1 MVKRNRKDSPDT
13 PELAPPKGLRAVPI
27 IGELFTIGPLIPK
40 LMDVFRDNKGK
51 MSSRRFGAGALVASG
66 IALVS
71 TGADLKSALHLYPG
85 LGLCGLGVVLFG
97 LTRWDGRT
105 TDQDQPTE

>member
-1 MVKRNRKDSPDT
+1 MRKRERAT
-13 PELAPPKGLRAVPI
+13 EPESKTGSKGLRAVPI

-40 LMDVFRDNKGK
+40 LMEVFQDNKGK

-66 IALVS
+66 IALVT
-71 TGADLKSALHLYPG
+71 TGAEMESAWHLYPG

-105 TDQDQPTE
+105 NADEPTE

>member
-1 MVKRNRKDSPDT
+1 MFKRKTKTSDPL
-13 PELAPPKGLRAVPI
+13 PGLIQPLSKLPI
-27 IGELFTIGPLIPK
+27 IGELFTVGPLIPK
-40 LMDVFRDNKGK
+40 LLDIFKDNRGK

-71 TGADLKSALHLYPG
+71 TGAEMESAWYLYPG

-105 TDQDQPTE
+105 NDQDQDQPSE